1 MKLYDAPIAP
11 NPRRVRWVMA
21 EKEIADIEV
30 VVLSLVKGHQRT
42 PEFLA
47 KAGLPLLPAL
57 ELDDGTVFTESLAI
71 CRYLESLY
79 PVPNL
84 FGTSPREIAII
95 EMWTRR
101 AELMVAHPAMN
112 SVRHTSPQLARLEQQ
127 DAGFGAFNTAQVITG
142 LTMLDRKLAETA
154 WLAGDRITIADIVA
168 FIGID
173 FTRLIRLAIPD
184 DLGHLQRWLDQM
196 RARPAAKA

>member
-11 NPRRVRWVMA
+11 NPRRVRWVIS
-21 EKEIADIEV
+21 EKAITDIQV
-30 VVLSLVKGHQRT
+30 VAMSMVGGDQKA
-42 PEFLA
+42 PEFVA

-57 ELDDGTVFTESLAI
+57 ELDDGTMISESLAI

-79 PVPNL
+79 PEPNL
-84 FGTSPREIAII
+84 FGTSPLEIAVI

-101 AELMVAHPAMN
+101 AELMVAHPAMH
-112 SVRHTSPQLARLEQQ
+112 SVRHTSPHLAALEQQ
-127 DAGFGAFNTAQVITG
+127 DAVIGAFNTAQMLSG
-142 LTMLDRKLAETA
+142 LTMLDRKLAETE

-173 FTRLIRLAIPD
+173 FTRLIRLPIPAA
-184 DLGHLQRWLDQM
+184 LTNLHRWLGDM
-196 RARPAAKA
+196 RSRPAAEA